1 METLELLKSE
11 SFDINQETNK
21 YKLIIEI
28 YIQNIKII
36 VLENNEL
43 HIEYELNLNLEEL
56 KLIHKIF
63 LMFSTCQEFLDLI
76 KVLIEK
82 NKLTIIKLVDNE
94 ISVELNVEYL
104 YQQNT
109 IKFDLSKK
117 KINFELIALDIY
129 KQLSIIKD
137 DYNKLDKDYT
147 KIKDKN
153 RDLEKENNTIK
164 NEINILKEENKNL
177 NEQNHKIIRIIK
189 SLQKDMNNLLEENN
203 DINKKIKSLN
213 NEKVKNIV
221 FKKKNKI
228 NSSIMN
234 IEEYEMI
241 ESIINQRMNK
251 EIKHI
256 KKLYQAS
263 IDGGEPSIFHKKC
276 NNKPNTLVLYKS
288 AGNRRFGG
296 FASECW
302 KSQGTFNLD
311 EKCFLFSLDN
321 KKIYLNKDDN
331 YFIISC
337 NARDGPSFGYK
348 DKYCIRIQNDAIK
361 NATLKTN
368 EITHKEIFAD
378 DIYALSEDGNFK
390 GVYAKEYEVFEVI
403 F

>member
-43 HIEYELNLNLEEL
+43 HTEYELNLNLEEL

-82 NKLTIIKLVDNE
+82 NKLSINKLVDNE

-104 YQQNT
+104 YQQNK

-117 KINFELIALDIY
+117 KINFELITLDIY

-137 DYNKLDKDYT
+137 DYNKLDKDYK

-153 RDLEKENNTIK
+153 RDLEIENNTIK
-164 NEINILKEENKNL
+164 KEINILKEENKNL
-177 NEQNHKIIRIIK
+177 NEQSHKIIRIIK
-189 SLQKDMNNLLEENN
+189 TLQKDMNNLLEENN
-203 DINKKIKSLN
+203 NINKKIKSLN

-221 FKKKNKI
+221 FKKKNII

-234 IEEYEMI
+234 IEEFEMI

-263 IDGGEPSIFHKKC
+263 IDGGEPSI
-276 NNKPNTLVLYKS
+276 S
-288 AGNRRFGG
+288 
-296 FASECW
+296 
-302 KSQGTFNLD
+302 
-311 EKCFLFSLDN
+311 
-321 KKIYLNKDDN
+321 
-331 YFIISC
+331 
-337 NARDGPSFGYK
+337 
-348 DKYCIRIQNDAIK
+348 
-361 NATLKTN
+361 
-368 EITHKEIFAD
+368 
-378 DIYALSEDGNFK
+378 
-390 GVYAKEYEVFEVI
+390 
-403 F
+403 

>member
-43 HIEYELNLNLEEL
+43 HTEYELNLNLEEL

-177 NEQNHKIIRIIK
+177 NEKNHKIIRIIK

-221 FKKKNKI
+221 FKKK
-228 NSSIMN
+228 
-234 IEEYEMI
+234 
-241 ESIINQRMNK
+241 
-251 EIKHI
+251 IKLI
-256 KKLYQAS
+256 LQ
-263 IDGGEPSIFHKKC
+263 
-276 NNKPNTLVLYKS
+276 
-288 AGNRRFGG
+288 
-296 FASECW
+296 
-302 KSQGTFNLD
+302 
-311 EKCFLFSLDN
+311 
-321 KKIYLNKDDN
+321 
-331 YFIISC
+331 
-337 NARDGPSFGYK
+337 
-348 DKYCIRIQNDAIK
+348 
-361 NATLKTN
+361 
-368 EITHKEIFAD
+368 
-378 DIYALSEDGNFK
+378 
-390 GVYAKEYEVFEVI
+390 
-403 F
+403 